1 MKTIISNDFERIRQ
15 YRITFRPTEKPEI
28 KENSNK
34 KKAAEEKKAETHFL
48 SDVGRKRNRTQ
59 FENTSRF
66 IYNYKEGC
74 TQGVKT
80 NLYIDYFFK

>member
-34 KKAAEEKKAETHFL
+34 KKAAEEKKAETHL
-48 SDVGRKRNRTQ
+48 SANVWERRLGA
-59 FENTSRF
+59 
-66 IYNYKEGC
+66 
-74 TQGVKT
+74 
-80 NLYIDYFFK
+80 